1 MTASD
6 RESNEF
12 PRLLADNLWVVG
24 NYYFNLYL
32 VKGEQAAAL
41 IEVGVS
47 AVVDD
52 VVRQLDSL
60 KIRPTFMVVTHPH
73 ADHVTGLP
81 GLRERFPNDLVV
93 AGEGTAEFLAHPK
106 VAPALIIED
115 RHISDYLAAK
125 GVTPGRPP
133 LEELPS
139 LENSLIARDGDHM
152 DLGGRTLRFLTVKGH
167 SPGKIIVYVPEI
179 KTLILSDSLGLRFP
193 GRGVFPLF
201 FTSYRD
207 FIGTLDR
214 LEGLD
219 LEVVG
224 VAHQGPIVGKESI
237 RKAFKESRQEAEEL
251 RDEIVRDSR
260 DPEEIAKDVFDRYY
274 RDECTI
280 YTRENIMSCARLIV
294 KRARE
299 QS

>member
-6 RESNEF
+6 RKSNDF

-47 AVVDD
+47 AVVDE
-52 VVRQLDSL
+52 VVRQLSAL
-60 KIRPTFMVVTHPH
+60 KIRPSFMVVTHPH

-93 AGEGTAEFLAHPK
+93 AGEGAAEFLAHPK
-106 VAPALIIED
+106 TAPALFIED
-115 RHISDYLAAK
+115 RHMSDFLAAQ
-125 GVTPGRPP
+125 GFTPGRPP

-139 LENSLIARDGDHM
+139 LENSLIAKDGDHM

-167 SPGKIIVYVPEI
+167 SPGKIIVHVPEI
-179 KTLILSDSLGLRFP
+179 KTLILSDSMGLRFP

-201 FTSYRD
+201 FTGYQD
-207 FIGTLDR
+207 FIDTFDR
-214 LEGLD
+214 LEALD
-219 LEVVG
+219 PEVVG
-224 VAHQGPIVGKESI
+224 VAHQGPIVGKEAVK
-237 RKAFKESRQEAEEL
+237 KAFREARAEAERL
-251 RDEIVRDSR
+251 HDQIVDDPR

-274 RDECTI
+274 RDECTL
-280 YTRENIMSCARLIV
+280 YTRENIMNCARLIV

-299 QS
+299 